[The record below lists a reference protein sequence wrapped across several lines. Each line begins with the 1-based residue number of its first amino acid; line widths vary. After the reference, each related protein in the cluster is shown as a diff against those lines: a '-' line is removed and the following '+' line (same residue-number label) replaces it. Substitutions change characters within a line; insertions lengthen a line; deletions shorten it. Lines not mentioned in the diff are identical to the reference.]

1 MKPKALPKL
10 ILRTGAWTLKRNVPV
25 RYHAVENRRQIWRT
39 LSAANHLKAQKEA
52 EAFWKQCLVSWERK
66 LIATGHIKSQE
77 NRLASL
83 QVHNAGFAYL
93 PISKVAILPIED
105 LLARIEKIAQNS
117 AGELDL
123 CMADALLG
131 LLPEPRLI
139 SDIFSAY
146 RSYAFKIETISDAP
160 QRIRQR
166 QVGDMRAVNKL
177 IQFFGDVDITSLKLH
192 EVGQMYREVW
202 MNERIPPS
210 RLSTLNDRLYR
221 LQRISSAASM
231 VLGFDM
237 PFRFSDAAMKER
249 WRPERP
255 AFSEQ
260 WIKDRIIGSGA
271 LMRLPEAERLLILGM
286 INTGYRLMEGANLL
300 PAEIVLDHDIPH
312 LNLSGTLHPLK
323 TPAAYRLIPL
333 TGISLEAFRAAPK
346 GFASLRDDPALSARL
361 NRFLT
366 KEGLRETGRHT
377 VHSFRHSFAARLA
390 QAGVYEGMIAQLM
403 GHKLRRGYGRGAPLI
418 LRIKAIQSLGF

>member
-1 MKPKALPKL
+1 
-10 ILRTGAWTLKRNVPV
+10 
-25 RYHAVENRRQIWRT
+25 
-39 LSAANHLKAQKEA
+39 
-52 EAFWKQCLVSWERK
+52 
-66 LIATGHIKSQE
+66 
-77 NRLASL
+77 
-83 QVHNAGFAYL
+83 
-93 PISKVAILPIED
+93 
-105 LLARIEKIAQNS
+105 
-117 AGELDL
+117 
-123 CMADALLG
+123 
-131 LLPEPRLI
+131 
-139 SDIFSAY
+139 
-146 RSYAFKIETISDAP
+146 
-160 QRIRQR
+160 
-166 QVGDMRAVNKL
+166 
-177 IQFFGDVDITSLKLH
+177 
-192 EVGQMYREVW
+192 
-202 MNERIPPS
+202 
-210 RLSTLNDRLYR
+210 
-221 LQRISSAASM
+221 M

-249 WRPERP
+249 WRPERT

-300 PAEIVLDHDIPH
+300 PDEIVLDHDIPH
-312 LNLSGTLHPLK
+312 LNLSGALRPLK

-403 GHKLRRGYGRGAPLI
+403 GHKLRRGYGRGAPLD
-418 LRIKAIQSLGF
+418 LRIKAIQSLGFQNAKLL